1 MAENSVYRIGFVI
14 EQVLGHITHGQN
26 LQANV
31 RSDVEIEDYW
41 SFPVWD
47 ATGLAGMMP
56 NWTLKAGL
64 QARHDIQSIQHQ
76 TTLDALFFHTY
87 ITALLSQNW
96 LKRIP
101 SVISLDAT
109 PRQYDELGQS
119 YQHESGPDWL
129 EQQKWRLNRNAFRAA
144 RHLVSWSYW
153 AKAGLSTYEVSPEK
167 VTVIPPGVNIAE
179 WSRPEPRRYQAG
191 PVKILF
197 VGADLERKGG
207 NVLLE
212 AFRRLDQNIPAAASS
227 LQAESPIELHLV
239 TRTAVSPEPGLFIY
253 NDMQPNSPQLKQ
265 LFFDSDIFC
274 LPTFGDCLPMALAEA
289 GAAGM
294 PLVSCNVAAIPE
306 IVRPGKTG
314 YLVPP
319 GKIDQLKNVL
329 QRLIDN
335 PDLRLDLGEQ
345 ALQLVKAEH
354 DAERNAQRLLDLLK
368 SIADKSNLEAHNE

>member
-144 RHLVSWSYW
+144 RHLVS
-153 AKAGLSTYEVSPEK
+153 
-167 VTVIPPGVNIAE
+167 
-179 WSRPEPRRYQAG
+179 
-191 PVKILF
+191 
-197 VGADLERKGG
+197 
-207 NVLLE
+207 
-212 AFRRLDQNIPAAASS
+212 
-227 LQAESPIELHLV
+227 
-239 TRTAVSPEPGLFIY
+239 
-253 NDMQPNSPQLKQ
+253 
-265 LFFDSDIFC
+265 
-274 LPTFGDCLPMALAEA
+274 
-289 GAAGM
+289 
-294 PLVSCNVAAIPE
+294 
-306 IVRPGKTG
+306 
-314 YLVPP
+314 
-319 GKIDQLKNVL
+319 
-329 QRLIDN
+329 
-335 PDLRLDLGEQ
+335 
-345 ALQLVKAEH
+345 
-354 DAERNAQRLLDLLK
+354 
-368 SIADKSNLEAHNE
+368 

>member
-119 YQHESGPDWL
+119 
-129 EQQKWRLNRNAFRAA
+129 
-144 RHLVSWSYW
+144 
-153 AKAGLSTYEVSPEK
+153 
-167 VTVIPPGVNIAE
+167 
-179 WSRPEPRRYQAG
+179 
-191 PVKILF
+191 
-197 VGADLERKGG
+197 
-207 NVLLE
+207 
-212 AFRRLDQNIPAAASS
+212 
-227 LQAESPIELHLV
+227 
-239 TRTAVSPEPGLFIY
+239 
-253 NDMQPNSPQLKQ
+253 
-265 LFFDSDIFC
+265 
-274 LPTFGDCLPMALAEA
+274 
-289 GAAGM
+289 
-294 PLVSCNVAAIPE
+294 
-306 IVRPGKTG
+306 
-314 YLVPP
+314 
-319 GKIDQLKNVL
+319 
-329 QRLIDN
+329 
-335 PDLRLDLGEQ
+335 
-345 ALQLVKAEH
+345 
-354 DAERNAQRLLDLLK
+354 
-368 SIADKSNLEAHNE
+368 